1 MLKRAISL
9 LCVLALVLTVL
20 VPGWSASAAGDTQQ
34 RVIDVVYDDSGSM
47 CSDGTGAVDRWSQA
61 LYAMEVF
68 ATMLGAQ
75 DEMNVYL
82 MSDFGANPTNVK
94 GSDDGRVDQI
104 IGSLGETGNTPFET
118 VEAAA
123 SHITSVDPAA
133 SRWLVVL
140 TDGEFQHQPSQGLQ
154 AALAEY
160 AAQGIQVVYLGIGAA
175 EQLTGDDANGF
186 YAYSA
191 GSSAEILPCITEI
204 ANQIF
209 QQQIL
214 PASHITTSGNTM
226 TLNID
231 IPVDQLLVF
240 AQGEG
245 ISVEGMTGD
254 SGQLTP
260 TGSHRVEVTEA
271 NTPQGWQGQTILA
284 PGLCGVVQ
292 TYTAGEQPYAKGTY
306 TLTVSDP
313 SNVEIYYIAG
323 TDIDCHLTYNGVEVK
338 DDEKHY
344 AGEYGISMRFLDPLT
359 GEEVQSD
366 LLDGAVF
373 TAELKNGEEVQ
384 SIDSSTTSVFLQEGD
399 VELSA
404 SAELPGHVTVTSSHT
419 YTVYPEPIQ
428 LDVAAQI
435 PGDYKLSALGP
446 QAEPILITVT
456 HQDTGEKLSQEE
468 WDAIDAGGLT
478 VSSDGNVNWLVQK
491 GSEVSTWEIRP
502 DYITDMTDTGSGQME
517 LTVKAEYELGT
528 QAAAGAG
535 AFQVNIADYV
545 ASELKIEILPPEQ
558 PIPLNNVSG
567 AEGAQVKV
575 YTKDEYTGAYNL
587 LTQEQTEAVQ
597 LTLEA
602 GALDWALEPTGE
614 AGVWSLKP
622 KDDPAALT
630 YSGDQVAVLVNGTLE
645 EGSYRYQ
652 GSGSENIPVQALTLL
667 EKLIRALPYIGA
679 GALLLFLLIGYLG
692 KKKLRL
698 KHMQPTVVNVNVR
711 PRKTLN
717 VKCTKV
723 WWSYLLPYF
732 AQRATFSS
740 HQPVFN
746 CRFANVTIKAAGGNS
761 FYIVNLK
768 SFAGKATRIDGEEVD
783 AKQDRHKKFYIS
795 TVIASYKNN
804 KATGE
809 FHFV

>member
-20 VPGWSASAAGDTQQ
+20 IPGWNASAAGETQQ

-75 DEMNVYL
+75 DEMNVYR

-140 TDGEFQHQPSQGLQ
+140 TDGEFQHQPTQGLE
-154 AALAEY
+154 AALEGY

-175 EQLTGDDANGF
+175 EQLTGDAAAGF

-191 GSSAEILPCITEI
+191 GSSTEILPCITEI

-214 PASHITTSGNTM
+214 PAGHITTSGNTM

-245 ISVEGMTGD
+245 ISVESMTGD
-254 SGQLTP
+254 SGPITP

-292 TYTAGEQPYAKGTY
+292 TYTAGEQPYPQGTY

-359 GEEVQSD
+359 GQEVQSD

-399 VELSA
+399 VELNA
-404 SAELPGHVTVTSSHT
+404 SAELPGHVTVRSSHT

-446 QAEPILITVT
+446 QAQPILITVT
-456 HQDTGEKLSQEE
+456 NHDTGDKLSQEE

-535 AFQVNIADYV
+535 AFQVSIADYV

-630 YSGDQVAVLVNGTLE
+630 YGGDAVAVLVSGTLE
-645 EGSYRYQ
+645 EGGFHYQ

-679 GALLLFLLIGYLG
+679 AALLLFLLIGYLG

-698 KHMQPTVVNVNVR
+698 KHMTPTVVNVNVR

-746 CRFANVTIKAAGGNS
+746 CRFANVTIKAAGGSS

-768 SFAGKATRIDGEEVD
+768 AFAGKATRIDGEEID
-783 AKQDRHKKFYIS
+783 PKADRHKKFYIS

-809 FHFV
+809 FHFA

>member
-20 VPGWSASAAGDTQQ
+20 IPGWNASAAGETQQ

-75 DEMNVYL
+75 DEMNVYR

-140 TDGEFQHQPSQGLQ
+140 TDGEFQHQPTQGLE
-154 AALAEY
+154 AALAGY

-175 EQLTGDDANGF
+175 EQLSGDAAGGF

-191 GSSAEILPCITEI
+191 GSSTEILPCITEI

-214 PASHITTSGNTM
+214 PAGHITTSGNTM

-245 ISVEGMTGD
+245 ISVESMTGD
-254 SGQLTP
+254 SGPITP

-292 TYTAGEQPYAKGTY
+292 TYTAGEQPYPQGTY

-359 GEEVQSD
+359 GQEVQSD

-446 QAEPILITVT
+446 EAQPILITVT
-456 HQDTGEKLSQEE
+456 NHDTGDKLSQEE

-478 VSSDGNVNWLVQK
+478 ISSDGNVNWLVQK

-535 AFQVNIADYV
+535 AFQVSIADYV

-630 YSGDQVAVLVNGTLE
+630 YGGDAVAVLVSGTLE
-645 EGSYRYQ
+645 EGGFHYQ

-679 GALLLFLLIGYLG
+679 AALFLFLLIGYLG

-698 KHMQPTVVNVNVR
+698 KHMTPTVVNVNVR

-768 SFAGKATRIDGEEVD
+768 AFAGKATRIDGEEID
-783 AKQDRHKKFYIS
+783 PKADRHKKFYIS

-809 FHFV
+809 FHFA

>member
-47 CSDGTGAVDRWSQA
+47 CSDGYGAVDRWSQA

-68 ATMLGAQ
+68 ATMLGEQ
-75 DEMNVYL
+75 DEMNVYR
-82 MSDFGANPTNVK
+82 MSDFGASPTNVK

-104 IGSLGETGNTPFET
+104 IGSLGETGNTPYET

-123 SHITSVDPAA
+123 GHITSVDPSV

-154 AALAEY
+154 AALSEY

-175 EQLTGDDANGF
+175 EQLSGDEANGF

-214 PASHITTSGNTM
+214 PAGHITTSGNTM

-254 SGQLTP
+254 SGALTP

-271 NTPQGWQGQTILA
+271 NTPDGWQGQTILA

-292 TYTAGEQPYAKGTY
+292 TYTAGEQPYPQGTY

-359 GEEVQSD
+359 GQEVQSD

-373 TAELKNGEEVQ
+373 TAELKNGEDVQ
-384 SIDSSTTSVFLQEGD
+384 TIDSSTTSVYLQEGD

-419 YTVYPEPIQ
+419 YTVYPEPIL

-446 QAEPILITVT
+446 QAQPILVTVT
-456 HQDTGEKLSQEE
+456 HQDTGEKLTQEE
-468 WDAIDAGGLT
+468 WDALDAGGLT
-478 VSSDGNVNWLVQK
+478 VSSDGSVNWLVQK
-491 GSEVSTWEIRP
+491 GAEVSTWEIRP

-528 QAAAGAG
+528 QAASGG
-535 AFQVNIADYV
+535 GVFQVNIADYV

-567 AEGAQVKV
+567 AQGAQVKV
-575 YTKDEYTGAYNL
+575 YTKDEYTGEYNL

-614 AGVWSLKP
+614 AGVWTLKP
-622 KDDPAALT
+622 KDNPAALA
-630 YSGDQVAVLVNGTLE
+630 YSGDGVAVLVNGTLE
-645 EGSYRYQ
+645 DGNYRYQ
-652 GSGSENIPVQALTLL
+652 GSGSQDIPVQPLTLL
-667 EKLIRALPYIGA
+667 EKLVRLLPFVGA
-679 GALLLFLLIGYLG
+679 GGVVIFLLIGYLG

-698 KHMQPTVVNVNVR
+698 KHMNPTVFNVNVR
-711 PRKTLN
+711 PHKSLN
-717 VKCTKV
+717 VKCEKV

-732 AQRATFSS
+732 AQRATFRSRR
-740 HQPVFN
+740 PEFN
-746 CRFANVTIKAAGGNS
+746 CRFSDVTIKAAGGSS

-768 SFAGKATRIDGEEVD
+768 GFTGKNTRIDGNEVD
-783 AKQDRHKKFYIS
+783 PKQDRHKKFYIS
-795 TVIASYKNN
+795 TVITSLKNGR
-804 KATGE
+804 AVGE
-809 FHFV
+809 FRFV

>member
-20 VPGWSASAAGDTQQ
+20 IPGWNASAAGDTQQ

-68 ATMLGAQ
+68 ATMLGTQ
-75 DEMNVYL
+75 DEMNVYR
-82 MSDFGANPTNVK
+82 MSDSGASPTNVK

-123 SHITSVDPAA
+123 GHITSVDPAA

-140 TDGEFQHQPSQGLQ
+140 TDGEFQHQPDQGLE

-160 AAQGIQVVYLGIGAA
+160 AAQGVQVVYLGIGAA
-175 EQLTGDDANGF
+175 EQLSGDPAGGF

-191 GSSAEILPCITEI
+191 GSSTEILPCITEI

-214 PASHITTSGNTM
+214 PAGHITTSGNTM

-254 SGQLTP
+254 SGPLTP
-260 TGSHRVEVTEA
+260 TGSHRVEVTKA
-271 NTPQGWQGQTILA
+271 NTPEGWQGQTVLA

-292 TYTAGEQPYAKGTY
+292 TYNAGEQPYPQGTY

-359 GEEVQSD
+359 GQEVQSD

-373 TAELKNGEEVQ
+373 TAQLKNGEEVQ
-384 SIDSSTTSVFLQEGD
+384 DIDSSTTSVFLKEGD

-419 YTVYPEPIQ
+419 YTVYPEPIL

-446 QAEPILITVT
+446 QAEPILVTVT

-468 WDAIDAGGLT
+468 WDAVDAGGLT
-478 VSSDGNVNWLVQK
+478 ASSGGSVNWLVQK
-491 GSEVSTWEIRP
+491 GTEVSTWEIRP
-502 DYITDMTDTGSGQME
+502 DYITDMTDTGSGQLE

-528 QAAAGAG
+528 QAASGG
-535 AFQVNIADYV
+535 GVFQVNIADYV
-545 ASELKIEILPPEQ
+545 ASELKIEILPPAQ
-558 PIPLNNVSG
+558 PIPLNDLAG

-575 YTKDEYTGAYNL
+575 YTKDEYTGEYNL
-587 LTQEQTEAVQ
+587 LTQEQSQKVQ

-602 GALDWALEPTGE
+602 GALDWGLEPTGE
-614 AGVWSLKP
+614 AGVWTLKP
-622 KDDPAALT
+622 KDDGAALT
-630 YSGDQVAVLVNGTLE
+630 YSGDGVAVLINGTLE
-645 EGSYRYQ
+645 DGSYRYQ
-652 GSGSENIPVQALTLL
+652 GSGSQDIPVQALTLL

-679 GALLLFLLIGYLG
+679 GALVIFLLIGYLG

-698 KHMQPTVVNVNVR
+698 KHMNPNVVNVNVR

-717 VKCTKV
+717 VKYTKV

-732 AQRATFSS
+732 AQRATFRSN
-740 HQPVFN
+740 QPVFQ
-746 CRFANVTIKAAGGNS
+746 CRVPNVIIKAAGGTS

-768 SFAGKATRIDGEEVD
+768 GFASKNIRIDGNEVD
-783 AKQDRHKKFYIS
+783 PKQDRHKKFYIS
-795 TVIASYKNN
+795 TIIASYRNGR
-804 KATGE
+804 ATGE

>member
-20 VPGWSASAAGDTQQ
+20 IPGWNASAAGETQQ

-75 DEMNVYL
+75 DEMNVYR

-140 TDGEFQHQPSQGLQ
+140 TDGEFQHQPTQGLE
-154 AALAEY
+154 AALAGY

-175 EQLTGDDANGF
+175 EQLSGDAAGGF

-191 GSSAEILPCITEI
+191 GSSTEILPCITEI

-214 PASHITTSGNTM
+214 PAGHITTSGNTM

-245 ISVEGMTGD
+245 ISVESMTGD
-254 SGQLTP
+254 SGPITP

-292 TYTAGEQPYAKGTY
+292 TYTAGEQPYPQGTY

-359 GEEVQSD
+359 GQEVQSD

-404 SAELPGHVTVTSSHT
+404 SAELPGHVTVRSSHT

-446 QAEPILITVT
+446 EAQPILITVT
-456 HQDTGEKLSQEE
+456 NHDTGDKLSQEE

-535 AFQVNIADYV
+535 AFQVSIADYV

-602 GALDWALEPTGE
+602 GALDWALEPTGQ

-630 YSGDQVAVLVNGTLE
+630 YGGDAVAVLVSGTLE
-645 EGSYRYQ
+645 EGGFHYQ

-679 GALLLFLLIGYLG
+679 AALFLFLLIGYLG

-698 KHMQPTVVNVNVR
+698 KHMTPTVVNVNVR

-768 SFAGKATRIDGEEVD
+768 AFAGKATRIDGEEID
-783 AKQDRHKKFYIS
+783 PKADRHKKFYIS

-809 FHFV
+809 FHFA

>member
-20 VPGWSASAAGDTQQ
+20 IPGWNASAAGETQQ

-75 DEMNVYL
+75 DEMNVYR

-140 TDGEFQHQPSQGLQ
+140 TDGEFQHQPTQGLE
-154 AALAEY
+154 AALAGY

-175 EQLTGDDANGF
+175 GF

-191 GSSAEILPCITEI
+191 GSSTEILPCITEI

-214 PASHITTSGNTM
+214 PAGHITTSGNTM

-245 ISVEGMTGD
+245 ISVESMTGD
-254 SGQLTP
+254 SGPITP

-292 TYTAGEQPYAKGTY
+292 TYTAGEQPYPQGTY

-359 GEEVQSD
+359 GQEVQSD

-399 VELSA
+399 VELNA
-404 SAELPGHVTVTSSHT
+404 SAELPGHVTVRSSHT

-446 QAEPILITVT
+446 QAQPILITVT
-456 HQDTGEKLSQEE
+456 NHDTGDKLSQEE

-535 AFQVNIADYV
+535 AFQVSIADYV

-630 YSGDQVAVLVNGTLE
+630 YGGDAVAVLVSGTLE
-645 EGSYRYQ
+645 EGGFHYQ

-679 GALLLFLLIGYLG
+679 AALLLFLLIGYLG

-698 KHMQPTVVNVNVR
+698 KHMTPTVVNVNVR

-746 CRFANVTIKAAGGNS
+746 CRFANVTIKAAGGSS

-768 SFAGKATRIDGEEVD
+768 AFAGKATRIDGEEID
-783 AKQDRHKKFYIS
+783 PKADRHKKFYIS

-809 FHFV
+809 FHFA

>member
-1 MLKRAISL
+1 MKRAISF
-9 LCVLALVLTVL
+9 LCVLALALTFL
-20 VPGWSASAAGDTQQ
+20 IPGWSASAAEESQS

-47 CSDGTGAVDRWSQA
+47 CSDGMGMVDRWSQA

-68 ATMLGAQ
+68 ATMLGSQ
-75 DEMNVYL
+75 DEMNVYR
-82 MSDFGANPTNVK
+82 MSDFGASPTNVK
-94 GSDDGRVDQI
+94 GSDPGRVDAI
-104 IGSLGETGNTPFET
+104 INSLGETGNTPFET

-123 SHITSVDPAA
+123 GHITSVDPNVN
-133 SRWLVVL
+133 RWLVVL
-140 TDGEFQHQPSQGLQ
+140 TDGAFQHQPSQGLQ
-154 AALAEY
+154 AALMDY
-160 AAQGIQVVYLGIGAA
+160 AAQGVQVVYLGIGSA
-175 EQLTGDDANGF
+175 EQLSGDPASGF
-186 YAYSA
+186 YAYTA
-191 GSSAEILPCITEI
+191 GSSEEILPCITEI

-214 PASHITTSGNTM
+214 PASHIDVSGNTM

-245 ISVEGMTGD
+245 ISVDGMADANGN
-254 SGQLTP
+254 LTP

-271 NTPQGWQGQTILA
+271 NTPQGWQGQTLLA

-313 SNVEIYYIAG
+313 SNVEVYYIAG

-384 SIDSSTTSVFLQEGD
+384 TIDSSTTSVLLKEGD
-399 VELSA
+399 VELNA
-404 SAELPGHVTVTSSHT
+404 SAELPGHVTVRSSHT

-435 PGDYKLSALGP
+435 PGDYKLSALGSG
-446 QAEPILITVT
+446 AEPILLTVT
-456 HQDTGEKLSQEE
+456 NHATGEKLSQEE

-478 VSSDGNVNWLVQK
+478 VSSDGSVNWLVQK

-502 DYITDMTDTGSGQME
+502 DYITDMTDTGSGALE

-535 AFQVNIADYV
+535 TFQVNIADYV
-545 ASELKIEILPPEQ
+545 ASELKIEILPPAS
-558 PIPLNNVSG
+558 PIPLNELAG

-575 YTKDEYTGAYNL
+575 YTKDEYTGEYNL
-587 LTQEQTEAVQ
+587 LTQQQSEAVR
-597 LTLEA
+597 LELES
-602 GALDWALEPTGE
+602 GALNWSLEPTGE
-614 AGVWSLKP
+614 AGIWTLKP
-622 KDDPAALT
+622 KDDTAALT
-630 YSGDQVAVLVNGTLE
+630 YKDDQAAVLINGTLE
-645 EGSYRYQ
+645 DGSYHYQ

-679 GALLLFLLIGYLG
+679 AALFLFLLVGYLG

-698 KHMQPTVVNVNVR
+698 KHMTPNVVNVNVR

-746 CRFANVTIKAAGGNS
+746 CRFPNVTIKAAGGNC

-768 SFAGKATRIDGEEVD
+768 GFAGKATRIDGEEID
-783 AKQDRHKKFYIS
+783 AKEDRHKKFYIS

-809 FHFV
+809 FHFA

>member
-20 VPGWSASAAGDTQQ
+20 IPGWNASAAGETQQ

-75 DEMNVYL
+75 DEMNVYR

-140 TDGEFQHQPSQGLQ
+140 TDGEFQHQPTQGLE
-154 AALAEY
+154 AALAGY

-175 EQLTGDDANGF
+175 EQLTGDAAAGF

-191 GSSAEILPCITEI
+191 GSSTEILPCITEI

-214 PASHITTSGNTM
+214 PAGHITTSGNTM

-245 ISVEGMTGD
+245 ISVESMTGD
-254 SGQLTP
+254 SGPITP

-292 TYTAGEQPYAKGTY
+292 TYTAGEQPYPQGTY

-359 GEEVQSD
+359 GQEVQSD

-399 VELSA
+399 VELNA
-404 SAELPGHVTVTSSHT
+404 SAELPGHVTVRSSHT

-446 QAEPILITVT
+446 QAQPILITVT
-456 HQDTGEKLSQEE
+456 NHDTGDKLSQEE

-535 AFQVNIADYV
+535 AFQVSIADYV

-630 YSGDQVAVLVNGTLE
+630 YGGDAVAVLVSGTLE
-645 EGSYRYQ
+645 EGGFHYQ

-679 GALLLFLLIGYLG
+679 AALLLFLLIGYLG

-698 KHMQPTVVNVNVR
+698 KHMTPTVVNVNVR

-746 CRFANVTIKAAGGNS
+746 CRFANVTIKAAGGSS

-768 SFAGKATRIDGEEVD
+768 AFAGKATRIDGEEID
-783 AKQDRHKKFYIS
+783 PKADRHKKFYIS

-809 FHFV
+809 FHFA

>member
-1 MLKRAISL
+1 MKRAISF

-20 VPGWSASAAGDTQQ
+20 TPGWNASAAGDTQQ

-104 IGSLGETGNTPFET
+104 IGSLGETGDTPFET

-160 AAQGIQVVYLGIGAA
+160 AAQGVQVVYLGIGAA

-214 PASHITTSGNTM
+214 PAGHITTAGNTM

-245 ISVEGMTGD
+245 ISVEGMTCD
-254 SGQLTP
+254 SGPLTP

-284 PGLCGVVQ
+284 PGLCGVVE
-292 TYTAGEQPYAKGTY
+292 TYTAGEQPYPKGTY

-359 GEEVQSD
+359 GEEVKSD

-373 TAELKNGEEVQ
+373 TAELKNGEDVQ
-384 SIDSSTTSVFLQEGD
+384 AIDSSTTSVFLQEGD

-419 YTVYPEPIQ
+419 YTVYPEPIL

-446 QAEPILITVT
+446 QAQPILVTVT
-456 HQDTGEKLSQEE
+456 RQDTGEKLSQEE
-468 WDAIDAGGLT
+468 WDAVDAGGLT

-491 GSEVSTWEIRP
+491 GTEVSTWEIRP

-517 LTVKAEYELGT
+517 LTVKAQYELGT
-528 QAAAGAG
+528 QAASGG
-535 AFQVNIADYV
+535 GVFQVNIADYV

-575 YTKDEYTGAYNL
+575 STKDEYTGEYHQ
-587 LTQEQTEAVQ
+587 LTQEQSQNVQ

-602 GALDWALEPTGE
+602 GALDWTLEPAGE
-614 AGVWSLKP
+614 AGVWTLKP
-622 KDDPAALT
+622 KDDGAALT
-630 YSGDQVAVLVNGTLE
+630 YSGDEVAVLVSGTLE

-652 GSGSENIPVQALTLL
+652 GSGSENIPVQSLTLL

-679 GALLLFLLIGYLG
+679 AALLLFLLIGYLG

-698 KHMQPTVVNVNVR
+698 KHMNPNVVNVNVR

-717 VKCTKV
+717 VKCQKV

-732 AQRATFSS
+732 AQRATFRS

-746 CRFANVTIKAAGGNS
+746 CRFANVTIKAAGGTG

-768 SFAGKATRIDGEEVD
+768 NFAGKATRIDGEEVD
-783 AKQDRHKKFYIS
+783 PKADRHKKFYTS

>member
-20 VPGWSASAAGDTQQ
+20 IPGWNASAAGETQQ

-75 DEMNVYL
+75 DEMNVYR
-82 MSDFGANPTNVK
+82 MSDFGANPTDVK

-140 TDGEFQHQPSQGLQ
+140 TDGEFQHQPTQGLE
-154 AALAEY
+154 AALAGY

-175 EQLTGDDANGF
+175 EQLSGDAAGGF

-191 GSSAEILPCITEI
+191 GSSTEILPCITEI

-214 PASHITTSGNTM
+214 PAGHITTSGNTM

-245 ISVEGMTGD
+245 ISVESMTGD
-254 SGQLTP
+254 SGPITP

-292 TYTAGEQPYAKGTY
+292 TYTAGEQPYPQGTY

-359 GEEVQSD
+359 GQEVQSD

-446 QAEPILITVT
+446 EAQPILITVT
-456 HQDTGEKLSQEE
+456 NHDTGDKLSQEE

-478 VSSDGNVNWLVQK
+478 ISSDGNVNWLVQK

-535 AFQVNIADYV
+535 AFQVSIADYV

-630 YSGDQVAVLVNGTLE
+630 YGGDAVAVLVSGTLE
-645 EGSYRYQ
+645 EGGFHYQ

-679 GALLLFLLIGYLG
+679 AALFLFLLIGYLG

-698 KHMQPTVVNVNVR
+698 KHMTPTVVNVNVR

-768 SFAGKATRIDGEEVD
+768 AFAGKATRIDGEEID
-783 AKQDRHKKFYIS
+783 PKADRHKKFYIS

-809 FHFV
+809 FHFA